1 MKKNDIIAVYA
12 EKNNVTKKAAT
23 EVVGSVI
30 DIIKDGILTEG
41 VVDITG
47 FVKLEKVYKEATTA
61 RNPQTGES
69 IAVPSKYI
77 PKAKFSSTFKREVN
91 ELDHQSKVF
100 KNISV
105 IGHYED
111 IEPIIKELAR
121 YDDVYF
127 ISLEIG
133 LSGVIDYDDEYILSI
148 NNDYEVFVE
157 PAKRNGKYFNYDSE
171 VLYIFSDCSSKLIH
185 CNLNK
190 NTEVYEVDYADEVEE
205 DYEDELIDDIDDGKY
220 VVVKS
225 NLSDD
230 EIKDLLGRV
239 RDNLN
244 HMDECFAEMD
254 RIREIFGW

>member
-1 MKKNDIIAVYA
+1 MVIVNKLVLVKVKVYNSTSPSLANLLSTVLFIAVTA
-12 EKNNVTKKAAT
+12 EV
-23 EVVGSVI
+23 
-30 DIIKDGILTEG
+30 
-41 VVDITG
+41 
-47 FVKLEKVYKEATTA
+47 
-61 RNPQTGES
+61 
-69 IAVPSKYI
+69 
-77 PKAKFSSTFKREVN
+77 
-91 ELDHQSKVF
+91 
-100 KNISV
+100 
-105 IGHYED
+105 
-111 IEPIIKELAR
+111 
-121 YDDVYF
+121 
-127 ISLEIG
+127 
-133 LSGVIDYDDEYILSI
+133 
-148 NNDYEVFVE
+148 
-157 PAKRNGKYFNYDSE
+157 
-171 VLYIFSDCSSKLIH
+171 

>member
-1 MKKNDIIAVYA
+1 MKNYIVDDMETLADDIIFELASQS
-12 EKNNVTKKAAT
+12 T
-23 EVVGSVI
+23 E
-30 DIIKDGILTEG
+30 
-41 VVDITG
+41 
-47 FVKLEKVYKEATTA
+47 
-61 RNPQTGES
+61 
-69 IAVPSKYI
+69 
-77 PKAKFSSTFKREVN
+77 
-91 ELDHQSKVF
+91 F

-148 NNDYEVFVE
+148 NNEYEVFVE
-157 PAKRNGKYFNYDSE
+157 PAKRNDKYFNYDSE
-171 VLYIFSDCSSKLIH
+171 VLYIFSDCSSRLIH

-190 NTEVYEVDYADEVEE
+190 NAEVYEVEE
-205 DYEDELIDDIDDGKY
+205 DYEDDLVDDIDNGKY

>member
-1 MKKNDIIAVYA
+1 MKNYIVDDMETLADDII
-12 EKNNVTKKAAT
+12 
-23 EVVGSVI
+23 
-30 DIIKDGILTEG
+30 
-41 VVDITG
+41 
-47 FVKLEKVYKEATTA
+47 F
-61 RNPQTGES
+61 
-69 IAVPSKYI
+69 
-77 PKAKFSSTFKREVN
+77 

-133 LSGVIDYDDEYILSI
+133 LSGVVEYDDEYILSI
-148 NNDYEVFVE
+148 NNEYEVFVE
-157 PAKRNGKYFNYDSE
+157 PAKRNDKYLNYDSE
-171 VLYIFSDCSSKLIH
+171 VLYIFSDCSSRLIH

-190 NTEVYEVDYADEVEE
+190 NAEVYEVDYADEVEE
-205 DYEDELIDDIDDGKY
+205 DYEDELIDDIDDIDDGKY

-230 EIKDLLGRV
+230 EIKDLLG
-239 RDNLN
+239 
-244 HMDECFAEMD
+244 E
-254 RIREIFGW
+254 

>member
-1 MKKNDIIAVYA
+1 MKNYIVDDMEVLADDIIFELASQS
-12 EKNNVTKKAAT
+12 T
-23 EVVGSVI
+23 E
-30 DIIKDGILTEG
+30 
-41 VVDITG
+41 
-47 FVKLEKVYKEATTA
+47 
-61 RNPQTGES
+61 
-69 IAVPSKYI
+69 
-77 PKAKFSSTFKREVN
+77 
-91 ELDHQSKVF
+91 F

-133 LSGVIDYDDEYILSI
+133 LSGVVDYDEEYILSI

-190 NTEVYEVDYADEVEE
+190 NAEAYEVDYADEVEE

-244 HMDECFAEMD
+244 HMDEWFAEMD

>member
-1 MKKNDIIAVYA
+1 MKNYIVDDMEVLADDIIFELASQS
-12 EKNNVTKKAAT
+12 T
-23 EVVGSVI
+23 E
-30 DIIKDGILTEG
+30 
-41 VVDITG
+41 
-47 FVKLEKVYKEATTA
+47 
-61 RNPQTGES
+61 
-69 IAVPSKYI
+69 
-77 PKAKFSSTFKREVN
+77 
-91 ELDHQSKVF
+91 F

-133 LSGVIDYDDEYILSI
+133 LSGVVDYDEEYILSI

-190 NTEVYEVDYADEVEE
+190 NAEVYEVDYADELV
-205 DYEDELIDDIDDGKY
+205 DDIDDGKY

>member
-1 MKKNDIIAVYA
+1 MKNYIVDDMEVLADDIIFELASQS
-12 EKNNVTKKAAT
+12 T
-23 EVVGSVI
+23 E
-30 DIIKDGILTEG
+30 
-41 VVDITG
+41 
-47 FVKLEKVYKEATTA
+47 
-61 RNPQTGES
+61 
-69 IAVPSKYI
+69 
-77 PKAKFSSTFKREVN
+77 
-91 ELDHQSKVF
+91 F

-133 LSGVIDYDDEYILSI
+133 LSGVVDYDEEYILSI
-148 NNDYEVFVE
+148 NNDYEIFVE

-205 DYEDELIDDIDDGKY
+205 DYEDELVDDIDDGKY

-230 EIKDLLGRV
+230 EIRDLLGRA

>member
-1 MKKNDIIAVYA
+1 MKNYIVDDMETLADDIIFELASQS
-12 EKNNVTKKAAT
+12 T
-23 EVVGSVI
+23 E
-30 DIIKDGILTEG
+30 
-41 VVDITG
+41 
-47 FVKLEKVYKEATTA
+47 
-61 RNPQTGES
+61 
-69 IAVPSKYI
+69 
-77 PKAKFSSTFKREVN
+77 
-91 ELDHQSKVF
+91 F

-133 LSGVIDYDDEYILSI
+133 LSGIVEYDDEYILSI

-171 VLYIFSDCSSKLIH
+171 VLYIFSDCSSRLIH

-190 NTEVYEVDYADEVEE
+190 NAEVYEVDYADEA
-205 DYEDELIDDIDDGKY
+205 EDELVDDIDDGKY

-225 NLSDD
+225 NLSDG
-230 EIKDLLGRV
+230 EIKNLLGRV

>member
-1 MKKNDIIAVYA
+1 MKNYIVDDMETLVDDII
-12 EKNNVTKKAAT
+12 
-23 EVVGSVI
+23 
-30 DIIKDGILTEG
+30 
-41 VVDITG
+41 
-47 FVKLEKVYKEATTA
+47 F
-61 RNPQTGES
+61 
-69 IAVPSKYI
+69 
-77 PKAKFSSTFKREVN
+77 

-133 LSGVIDYDDEYILSI
+133 LSGVIDYDDEYILS
-148 NNDYEVFVE
+148 
-157 PAKRNGKYFNYDSE
+157 
-171 VLYIFSDCSSKLIH
+171 KLIH

-205 DYEDELIDDIDDGKY
+205 DYEDELVDDIDDGKY

>member
-1 MKKNDIIAVYA
+1 MKNYIVDDMETLADDIIFELASQS
-12 EKNNVTKKAAT
+12 T
-23 EVVGSVI
+23 E
-30 DIIKDGILTEG
+30 
-41 VVDITG
+41 
-47 FVKLEKVYKEATTA
+47 
-61 RNPQTGES
+61 
-69 IAVPSKYI
+69 
-77 PKAKFSSTFKREVN
+77 
-91 ELDHQSKVF
+91 F

-133 LSGVIDYDDEYILSI
+133 LSDMVGYDDEYILDIYS
-148 NNDYEVFVE
+148 NYEVFVE
-157 PAKRNGKYFNYDSE
+157 PAKRNDEYIYYNSKA
-171 VLYIFSDCSSKLIH
+171 LYIFSDCSSKLIH

-190 NTEVYEVDYADEVEE
+190 NAEVYEVDYADEFEE
-205 DYEDELIDDIDDGKY
+205 DYEDELVDDIDDGKY

-225 NLSDD
+225 NLSDG

>member
-1 MKKNDIIAVYA
+1 MKNYIVDDMETLADDIIFELASQS
-12 EKNNVTKKAAT
+12 T
-23 EVVGSVI
+23 E
-30 DIIKDGILTEG
+30 
-41 VVDITG
+41 
-47 FVKLEKVYKEATTA
+47 
-61 RNPQTGES
+61 
-69 IAVPSKYI
+69 
-77 PKAKFSSTFKREVN
+77 
-91 ELDHQSKVF
+91 F

-148 NNDYEVFVE
+148 NNEYEVFVE
-157 PAKRNGKYFNYDSE
+157 PAKRNNKYFNFDSE
-171 VLYIFSDCSSKLIH
+171 VLYIFSDCSSRLIH

-190 NTEVYEVDYADEVEE
+190 NAEVYEV

-225 NLSDD
+225 NLRDD

-244 HMDECFAEMD
+244 HMDEYFAEMD

>member
-1 MKKNDIIAVYA
+1 MKNYIVDDMEVLADDIIFELASQS
-12 EKNNVTKKAAT
+12 T
-23 EVVGSVI
+23 E
-30 DIIKDGILTEG
+30 
-41 VVDITG
+41 
-47 FVKLEKVYKEATTA
+47 
-61 RNPQTGES
+61 
-69 IAVPSKYI
+69 
-77 PKAKFSSTFKREVN
+77 
-91 ELDHQSKVF
+91 F

-133 LSGVIDYDDEYILSI
+133 LSGVVDYDEEYILSI

-190 NTEVYEVDYADEVEE
+190 NTEVYEE
-205 DYEDELIDDIDDGKY
+205 DYEDELVDDIDDGKY

>member
-1 MKKNDIIAVYA
+1 MKNYIVDDMEVLADDIIFELASQS
-12 EKNNVTKKAAT
+12 T
-23 EVVGSVI
+23 E
-30 DIIKDGILTEG
+30 
-41 VVDITG
+41 
-47 FVKLEKVYKEATTA
+47 
-61 RNPQTGES
+61 
-69 IAVPSKYI
+69 
-77 PKAKFSSTFKREVN
+77 
-91 ELDHQSKVF
+91 F

-133 LSGVIDYDDEYILSI
+133 LSGVVDYDEEYILSI

-205 DYEDELIDDIDDGKY
+205 DY
-220 VVVKS
+220 
-225 NLSDD
+225 
-230 EIKDLLGRV
+230 
-239 RDNLN
+239 
-244 HMDECFAEMD
+244 
-254 RIREIFGW
+254 

>member
-1 MKKNDIIAVYA
+1 MKNYIVDDMETLADDII
-12 EKNNVTKKAAT
+12 
-23 EVVGSVI
+23 
-30 DIIKDGILTEG
+30 
-41 VVDITG
+41 
-47 FVKLEKVYKEATTA
+47 F
-61 RNPQTGES
+61 
-69 IAVPSKYI
+69 
-77 PKAKFSSTFKREVN
+77 
-91 ELDHQSKVF
+91 ELDHQSKIF

-121 YDDVYF
+121 YDDAYF

-133 LSGVIDYDDEYILSI
+133 LSGVVEYDDEYILSI

-171 VLYIFSDCSSKLIH
+171 VLYIFSDCSSRLIH

-190 NTEVYEVDYADEVEE
+190 NAEVYEVDYADEVEE
-205 DYEDELIDDIDDGKY
+205 DYEDELIDDIDDIDDGKY

-239 RDNLN
+239 RNNLN
-244 HMDECFAEMD
+244 HMDECFVEMD

>member
-1 MKKNDIIAVYA
+1 MKNYIVDDMEVLADDIIFELASQS
-12 EKNNVTKKAAT
+12 T
-23 EVVGSVI
+23 E
-30 DIIKDGILTEG
+30 
-41 VVDITG
+41 
-47 FVKLEKVYKEATTA
+47 
-61 RNPQTGES
+61 
-69 IAVPSKYI
+69 
-77 PKAKFSSTFKREVN
+77 
-91 ELDHQSKVF
+91 F

-133 LSGVIDYDDEYILSI
+133 LSGVVDYDEEYILSI

-190 NTEVYEVDYADEVEE
+190 NAEVYEE
-205 DYEDELIDDIDDGKY
+205 DYEDELVDDIDDGKY